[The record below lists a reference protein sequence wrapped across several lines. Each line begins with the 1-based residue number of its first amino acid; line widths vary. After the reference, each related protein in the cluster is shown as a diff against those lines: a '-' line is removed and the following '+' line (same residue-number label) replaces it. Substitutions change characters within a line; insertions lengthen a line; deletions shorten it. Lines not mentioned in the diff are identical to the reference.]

1 MNPAKKQFKKFKT
14 RFYSLPKFI
23 RIALLTITAIFF
35 LFLLGWFT
43 LNWYVKSHKAQILA
57 TITAKIS
64 KKVDGVLTIQD
75 MEPALLKSF
84 PDISVRLINV
94 TLQDSLYYHYKKNTV
109 DLASVYIKLNLL
121 SFFSAHPQIKK
132 ITLTD

>member
-1 MNPAKKQFKKFKT
+1 MHPAKNQFIKFKT

-23 RIALLTITAIFF
+23 RIALLTITAIF
-35 LFLLGWFT
+35 LLLLLGWFT

-64 KKVDGVLTIQD
+64 KKVDGVLTIED

-84 PDISVRLINV
+84 PDISVRLIDV
-94 TLQDSLYYHYKKNTV
+94 SLQDSLYYHYKKK
-109 DLASVYIKLNLL
+109 YGGPCFGIY
-121 SFFSAHPQIKK
+121 
-132 ITLTD
+132 